1 MNTNIARTRGNV
13 AALVPHAGRA
23 KSITSNRR
31 PGDRPSAHPQAPFRT
46 KLMMIWRT
54 HPASGGLEC
63 RWAIERGTAT
73 DEGVSCNDLL
83 RQAA

>member
-1 MNTNIARTRGNV
+1 MNTNITRTRGNV
-13 AALVPHAGRA
+13 AALVLLVGRA

-31 PGDRPSAHPQAPFRT
+31 PGGRPSAHPQVPVRT

-54 HPASGGLEC
+54 HPASGRLEC
-63 RWAIERGTAT
+63 RWVMERGTAT